1 MIPRHATER
10 ILEGLEDTPV
20 VYVQGVRQ
28 VGKGTLVRDLANIER
43 LTDMPRLLALLASRV
58 GQLINYADLA
68 RTLAIPQ
75 TTLKRHMALLE
86 ISFLVRPLH
95 CGLGGHPP
103 TRYHMVGVPFTHS
116 GAVALSLKPN
126 GELDRP
132 AGSRNHPPLPTGSF
146 PIKPAQWGRHVL
158 LNPGGTWLLS
168 AQSRSVRPCTL
179 GTGLMESNFRYPG
192 PASGI

>member
-1 MIPRHATER
+1 MNVLFRRMIPRHATER

-28 VGKGTLVRDLANIER
+28 IGKSTLACDLANIER

-86 ISFLVRPLH
+86 ISFLVRPLR
-95 CGLGGHPP
+95 LGGTPTYPVPHGGCPIYWVELVAASANHTIDLGHYAYPP
-103 TRYHMVGVPFTHS
+103 FQG
-116 GAVALSLKPN
+116 
-126 GELDRP
+126 
-132 AGSRNHPPLPTGSF
+132 
-146 PIKPAQWGRHVL
+146 
-158 LNPGGTWLLS
+158 
-168 AQSRSVRPCTL
+168 
-179 GTGLMESNFRYPG
+179 
-192 PASGI
+192 